1 MNYIDIVI
9 GGLLV
14 YGVVRGFVKGLFIEI
29 ASILAL
35 IVGIYGAIHFSYY
48 IGDFLE
54 QKVDWDQR
62 YVSLVAF
69 ALTFMVILIAVSLI
83 GKLLT
88 KIANFAALGFINKL
102 FGAAFG
108 GLKIAI
114 ILGAILVFVD
124 RGNQTFRLIDQE
136 TLDNSITYSKVKD
149 LGNYVFAWVIREDP
163 NLNNLN
169 INFDR
174 DDQPKNSNTATEND
188 SIVPKTQ

>member
-1 MNYIDIVI
+1 DLYIDIVI

-14 YGVVRGFVKGLFIEI
+14 YGIVRGFMKGLFIEI
-29 ASILAL
+29 ASIIAL
-35 IVGIYGAIHFSYY
+35 VVGIYGAIHFSYY

-69 ALTFMVILIAVSLI
+69 ALTFMIILIAVSLI

-102 FGAAFG
+102 FGGAFG

-136 TLDNSITYSKVKD
+136 TLDNSITYNRVKD
-149 LGNYVFAWVIREDP
+149 IGNYVFAWVIREDP

-174 DDQPKNSNTATEND
+174 DQQKQSNTATEND
-188 SIVPKTQ
+188 SINSGTP

>member
-14 YGVVRGFVKGLFIEI
+14 YGIVRGFMKGLFIEI
-29 ASILAL
+29 ASIIAL
-35 IVGIYGAIHFSYY
+35 VVGIYGAIHFSYY

-69 ALTFMVILIAVSLI
+69 ALTFMIILIAVSLI

-102 FGAAFG
+102 FGGAFG

-124 RGNQTFRLIDQE
+124 RGNQTFRLINQE
-136 TLDNSITYSKVKD
+136 TLDNSITYNKVKD
-149 LGNYVFAWVIREDP
+149 IGNYVFAWVIREDP

-174 DDQPKNSNTATEND
+174 DQQKQSNTATEND
-188 SIVPKTQ
+188 SINSGTP